1 MTVAK
6 PLRQRSAAEQAA
18 AGVSIPYWHPADR
31 DHEPINWHLTMLK
44 LPRGCLRRLV
54 VLARVEAAS
63 KEHLRNPLDNRGDNL
78 YYPATPKECVAF
90 ARHAL
95 LNRGG
100 PKQAHMT
107 NGYTNSYDNLLSK
120 IDRKGIDVADRHLNL
135 KLAVLKL
142 IAETYPELTLECE
155 DQAFHTR
162 LKFDQQ
168 EKPQ

>member
-120 IDRKGIDVADRHLNL
+120 IDRKGIDVAERIITF
-135 KLAVLKL
+135 KVSVLRL
-142 IAETYPELTLECE
+142 IAATYPELSLEVDE
-155 DQAFHTR
+155 QIFHINR
-162 LKFDQQ
+162 DFELKKGQ
-168 EKPQ
+168 